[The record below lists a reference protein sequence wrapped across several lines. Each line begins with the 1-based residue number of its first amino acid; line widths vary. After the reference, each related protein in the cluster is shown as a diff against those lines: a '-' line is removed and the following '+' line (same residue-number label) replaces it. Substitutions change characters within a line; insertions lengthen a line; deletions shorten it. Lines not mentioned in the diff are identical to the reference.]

1 MRKACCW
8 RDHQSTGYILNRPHF
23 VRYPVASKSQGN
35 RGVMAQIR
43 FTQEFKQEAV
53 RQVVDCGHPVGEVA
67 ARLGVSQHSL
77 YTWIRLHNK
86 PAATA
91 AEAEIK
97 RQYFMRQY
105 FMRQRAV

>member
-1 MRKACCW
+1 
-8 RDHQSTGYILNRPHF
+8 
-23 VRYPVASKSQGN
+23 
-35 RGVMAQIR
+35 MAQIR

-77 YTWIRLHNK
+77 YTWIRQHNK
-86 PAATA
+86 LAAATA

-97 RQYFMRQY
+97 RQYFMRQ
-105 FMRQRAV
+105 RAV